1 MTVELGQRFV
11 LPDDV
16 EDARVRSLEQLQL
29 LDSPPEDRF
38 ARITR
43 MARCLFGV
51 PMASVNLIDRD
62 RQWFKQADGMNLG
75 PETTRSNSVC
85 QATIVR
91 SYERPAEPAL
101 ILEDAAKS
109 EFAQV
114 PGIGG
119 DGGIRFYA
127 GYPLYG
133 PGEHAVGTFCIYD
146 TEPRSLSDGEL
157 TAFKELAAWA
167 QRELEN
173 SDDLERAAD
182 IQKQLL
188 PRPLGDL
195 PGYSVCALC
204 LPAHAVGGDFYDHY
218 RVARG
223 ATFTVADVMGKG
235 LGAAILAASVRS
247 ALRAGSQAVQTV
259 GADADVADVVG
270 VVAEQLADDL
280 DSTGTFVTLFHATL
294 DAADGTVRYVDAGHG
309 FAAVVRRSGTV
320 VPLGG
325 TDLPLGVLAGDVW
338 TSSEVVLEPGD
349 TLLIASDGVL
359 DLIGDGSDVRPALA
373 FAARYPEPAELCARA
388 RAMVQK
394 CAPLDDVTLVA
405 VRREP
410 A

>member
-119 DGGIRFYA
+119 DGGIRF
-127 GYPLYG
+127 
-133 PGEHAVGTFCIYD
+133 
-146 TEPRSLSDGEL
+146 
-157 TAFKELAAWA
+157 
-167 QRELEN
+167 
-173 SDDLERAAD
+173 
-182 IQKQLL
+182 
-188 PRPLGDL
+188 
-195 PGYSVCALC
+195 
-204 LPAHAVGGDFYDHY
+204 
-218 RVARG
+218 
-223 ATFTVADVMGKG
+223 
-235 LGAAILAASVRS
+235 
-247 ALRAGSQAVQTV
+247 
-259 GADADVADVVG
+259 
-270 VVAEQLADDL
+270 
-280 DSTGTFVTLFHATL
+280 
-294 DAADGTVRYVDAGHG
+294 
-309 FAAVVRRSGTV
+309 
-320 VPLGG
+320 
-325 TDLPLGVLAGDVW
+325 
-338 TSSEVVLEPGD
+338 
-349 TLLIASDGVL
+349 
-359 DLIGDGSDVRPALA
+359 
-373 FAARYPEPAELCARA
+373 
-388 RAMVQK
+388 
-394 CAPLDDVTLVA
+394 
-405 VRREP
+405 
-410 A
+410 